1 VSTAPSARA
10 LPPAGAPRAVVVLV
24 GLAAA
29 VVVVAGMKAA
39 ASLVGPVMLALVLT
53 IAVHPLRRVLDR
65 RMPSWLSTVICL
77 VVVIVVIV
85 GLAVA
90 LVVAMARFATL
101 LPEYADEFAGKVDDL
116 LSPLRNAGV
125 APEHVQPMASGLDL
139 SRLAGAATDALSGV
153 FGVLSG
159 LALVITL
166 VVFMAVDGSSFP
178 KLLAVTAE
186 HRPEL
191 VAALTEFARA
201 TCRYLVVS
209 TVFGLIVAVLDT
221 IALVLLDV
229 PAPLLWGLLAFLT
242 NYIPNIGFVIG
253 LIPPA
258 VLALLEGG
266 PSLMLA
272 VIAIYCVLNLVIQSF
287 IQPRVVGG
295 SVGIGTTLTFLSL
308 VFWTWVIGPMG
319 AVLAIP
325 LSLLARAILVDADPA
340 NRWLVPLVA
349 NRAPR

>member
-1 VSTAPSARA
+1 
-10 LPPAGAPRAVVVLV
+10 VVVLL
-24 GLAAA
+24 GSAAA
-29 VVVVAGMKAA
+29 VVVVAGMKAS
-39 ASLVGPVMLALVLT
+39 ASIVGPVMLALVLT

-65 RMPSWLSTVICL
+65 RLPSWLSTVVCL
-77 VVVIVVIV
+77 VVTIAVIV

-90 LVVAMARFATL
+90 LIFAIARFATL
-101 LPEYADEFAGKVDDL
+101 LTDYKDEFADLVDDVL
-116 LSPLRNAGV
+116 GPLHNAGV
-125 APEHVQPMASGLDL
+125 APEHTRTIAAGLDL
-139 SRLAGAATDALSGV
+139 SRLAGVVADALSEM
-153 FGVLSG
+153 FGVLSS
-159 LALVITL
+159 LALVVTL
-166 VVFMAVDGSSFP
+166 VVFMAFDGSSFP
-178 KLLAVTAE
+178 RLLGAAAE
-186 HRPEL
+186 HRPHL
-191 VAALTEFARA
+191 VAALVRFAHA

-209 TVFGLIVAVLDT
+209 TVFGLIVAALDT
-221 IALVLLDV
+221 VALVLLDV

-253 LIPPA
+253 LVPPA

-272 VIAIYCVLNLVIQSF
+272 VIAIYCVLNVVIQSF

-295 SVGIGTTLTFLSL
+295 SVGLGTTLTFLSL

-319 AVLAIP
+319 AVLAVP

-349 NRAPR
+349 NRAAVDDD